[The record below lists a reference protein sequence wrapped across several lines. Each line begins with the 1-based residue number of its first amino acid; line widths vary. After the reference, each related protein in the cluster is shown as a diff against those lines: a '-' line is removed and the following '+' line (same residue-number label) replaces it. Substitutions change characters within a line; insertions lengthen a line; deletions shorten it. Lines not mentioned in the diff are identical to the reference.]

1 MKQSAKLRAIGTAL
15 ITLGAGMVISTT
27 HAASP
32 PDSWVNER
40 IIECDGVEIQTFLGP
55 PGFGTP
61 FNIVG
66 SSEVIIPKVVVVT
79 FDGQTFTTRSV
90 PGFDIDGPHVVECS
104 YTDPVGAF
112 IHFWGIRTGKP

>member
-40 IIECDGVEIQTFLGP
+40 IIGCDGVEIQTFLGP

-79 FDGQTFTTRSV
+79 FDGQTLQLAVFLVSILTVLTWSSAV
-90 PGFDIDGPHVVECS
+90 TPIP
-104 YTDPVGAF
+104 
-112 IHFWGIRTGKP
+112 